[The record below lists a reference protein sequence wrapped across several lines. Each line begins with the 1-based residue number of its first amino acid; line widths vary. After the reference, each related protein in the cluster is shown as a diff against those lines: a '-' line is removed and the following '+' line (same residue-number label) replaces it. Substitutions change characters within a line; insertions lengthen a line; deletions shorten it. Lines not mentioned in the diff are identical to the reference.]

1 MGWNKYKVET
11 NPNLQLDIESTKV
24 GFLFLTKI
32 EFVDRFKSLH
42 NNSGRFVS
50 GVPGGGGGNQ
60 GIPNTGPTNAQQL
73 Y

>member
-1 MGWNKYKVET
+1 MVTSRNQ
-11 NPNLQLDIESTKV
+11 PLDTESTKV
-24 GFLFLTKI
+24 RLFRLITL

-50 GVPGGGGGNQ
+50 GMPGAAGGPQ